1 MDKEEKDKV
10 NKEENEMSLPLNK
23 TQKPSFSDFV
33 NQHRDKIQELSDAN
47 WPKNSDGEYVITKD
61 DPWRQE
67 HEWDELYK
75 ELKRQK

>member
-1 MDKEEKDKV
+1 MALGYLEIRETGFRGV
-10 NKEENEMSLPLNK
+10 QNFS
-23 TQKPSFSDFV
+23 SDFV
-33 NQHRDKIQELSDAN
+33 SQHRDKIQELSNAN

-75 ELKRQK
+75 ELKQQK